1 MMMMMTTT
9 TTHPTEATCQ
19 TPTTLVDGVEFRKQH
34 QGLFNIQVKTPVKD
48 KEMLAVV
55 YTPGVAKPCLEIQKD
70 VLVSFDYTMRGNTI
84 AVVSDGSSVYG
95 LGNAGAAASIPM
107 LESKSILHKKLAGI
121 DAVPLAIDA
130 QNVDHFV
137 EVVRQLS
144 PTFGGFHLDGIVA
157 PQCYEVEEKLKRALR
172 LPVMHGEHSTAV
184 VVGAALLNAL
194 KVVGK
199 RLQDTTIVLHGAG
212 TSGIGTA
219 RLLLQMGVKELRI
232 CDKTARIAEDR
243 LQDMNWL
250 KSELARKTNP
260 NNIKA
265 TLEESLQ
272 GADVYIGYQ
281 DGVSLKPE
289 TIKGMAENAIVFA
302 FSLPQPEISYET
314 AKQAGVAIYASQ
326 QANCP
331 NHLNV
336 AMAYP
341 GIFRGALDVKATC
354 INKQMLV
361 AATLALAGMVEES
374 ALSTTHIAPSMLNE
388 PVAASVARAVA
399 MAAME
404 TGVAQTLVSPQ
415 SIEKNVIRFLA
426 EGSAAWVKPEST
438 EKTYA
443 AMTTDEKAMELRRR
457 YQGVIETDTPVPMS
471 NKSVFEQLHSLPNAV
486 QACKAIQEDVAE
498 LYSLTCKKNLV
509 AVITDGSAVLGLGN
523 IGPTAGLPVM
533 EGKSVLFKA
542 FGAVEAFPICLQSQ
556 NTDELLSTI
565 KALTPIFGGINL
577 EDITAP
583 RCFELEERLIAET
596 DIPIFHDD
604 QHGTAIVVVAA
615 ILNAVKAVNKPL
627 ETIRIAVNGAGASAL
642 SVSRLLL
649 KAGVK
654 DIIICDTKGIIYKGR
669 TVGMNLFKEK
679 IADLTNLSGLQGS
692 LQDAVKGADVII
704 GLSVPGAFTPEMIKT
719 MANDPIVL
727 AMANP
732 TPEIMPDEALKAGVR
747 IMATGRSDF
756 PNQVNN
762 CLAFP
767 GLFRGALDVQAT
779 VINDEMKLAAAI
791 AIAGVVTA
799 EDIANGV
806 IIPPVFD
813 YSVPPLVAKAVAKS
827 AIETGVARITA
838 VSPEAIAKKLA
849 DFLKET
855 TSV

>member
-1 MMMMMTTT
+1 MSLSTVETNI
-9 TTHPTEATCQ
+9 PNE
-19 TPTTLVDGVEFRKQH
+19 TLVDGIEFRKQH

-55 YTPGVAKPCLEIQKD
+55 YTPGVAKPCLEIEKNP
-70 VLVSFDYTMRGNTI
+70 LVSFDYTMRGNTI

-121 DAVPLAIDA
+121 DAVPIAIDA
-130 QNVDHFV
+130 ENVEHFV

-144 PTFGGFHLDGIVA
+144 PTFGGFHLDGIMA

-184 VVGAALLNAL
+184 VVVAALLNAL

-219 RLLLQMGVKELRI
+219 RLLLTMGVKELRI
-232 CDKTARIAEDR
+232 CDQTGRIAEDR
-243 LQDMNWL
+243 LQNMNWL

-260 NNIKA
+260 TNIKA
-265 TLEESLQ
+265 TLVESLKE
-272 GADVYIGYQ
+272 ADVYIGYQ
-281 DGVSLKPE
+281 DCSSLASDALAE
-289 TIKGMAENAIVFA
+289 MAINPIVFA
-302 FSLPQPEISYET
+302 FSLPQAEISFQ
-314 AKQAGVAIYASQ
+314 AAQAAGVAVYASQ
-326 QANCP
+326 QAETP

-341 GIFRGALDVKATC
+341 GIFRGALDVKATS
-354 INKQMLV
+354 INSNMLV
-361 AATLALAGMVEES
+361 AATLALAGMVEDADLS
-374 ALSTTHIAPSMLNE
+374 ATRIAPAMLDE
-388 PVAASVARAVA
+388 PVAATVARAVA

-404 TGVAQTLVSPQ
+404 TGVAQTLISPQ
-415 SIEKNVIRFLA
+415 SVEKNVIAFLA
-426 EGSAAWVKPEST
+426 EGSAAWVKPENPNIP
-438 EKTYA
+438 YA
-443 AMTTDEKAMELRRR
+443 SMTTDEKAMELRRR

-471 NKSVFEQLHSLPNAV
+471 NKAVFTQLHSLPNAV
-486 QACKAIQEDVAE
+486 KACKAIQQDISQ

-542 FGAVEAFPICLQSQ
+542 FGGVEAFPICVQSQ
-556 NTDELLSTI
+556 NTEELLSTI

-604 QHGTAIVVVAA
+604 QHGTAVVVVAA

-627 ETIRIAVNGAGASAL
+627 DTVRIAVNGAGASAL

-654 DIIICDTKGIIYKGR
+654 DIVICDTKGVIYKGR

-679 IADLTNLSGLQGS
+679 IADLTNLSGLQGT
-692 LQDAVKGADVII
+692 LHDAVRGADIFI
-704 GLSVPGAFTPEMIKT
+704 GLSVPGALTPEMIAT
-719 MANDPIVL
+719 MAPDPIVL

-732 TPEIMPDEALKAGVR
+732 TPEIMPDVALKAGVK

-767 GLFRGALDVQAT
+767 GIFRGALDVQAT
-779 VINDEMKLAAAI
+779 VINDEMKLAAAR
-791 AIAGVVTA
+791 AIAAVVTP
-799 EDIANGV
+799 EDITNGV
-806 IIPPVFD
+806 IIPSIFD
-813 YSVPPLVAKAVAKS
+813 YSVPPLVAYAVAQS
-827 AIETGVARITA
+827 ALETGVARITDI
-838 VSPEAIAKKLA
+838 SPEAIAQKLA
-849 DFLKET
+849 LFLKET
-855 TSV
+855 VSA